1 MVYLAIALVVVG
13 ALCALDLLLTL
24 AVLRR
29 LRDRSSAAPALTEEG
44 GLPVGATVAPF
55 STRCVEGV
63 PLTERDL
70 TDGAV
75 VAFFTTGCE
84 PCRDKL
90 PRFVERAGALQ
101 GRRQV
106 IAVVVTGSDEQPYED
121 EARAMAE
128 RLSSVARVVRETPEG
143 PCVSAFDV
151 TAFPSQFAVSAADGQ
166 PPAVAAVGDRV
177 LAAVPAGRP

>member
-13 ALCALDLLLTL
+13 ALCALDLMLTL

-29 LRDRSSAAPALTEEG
+29 LRKQSSAAPVPTEEG
-44 GLPVGATVAPF
+44 GIPVGATVAPF
-55 STRCVEGV
+55 STRCIEGM

-75 VAFFTTGCE
+75 VSFFAPGCK

-90 PRFVERAGALQ
+90 PRFVEQAGALQ

-106 IAVVVTGSDEQPYED
+106 IAVVVAGSGERRYED
-121 EARAMAE
+121 EAQAMAE
-128 RLSSVARVVRETPEG
+128 QLSPVARVVRETPEG
-143 PCVSAFDV
+143 PCASAFAV
-151 TAFPSQFAVSAADGQ
+151 NAFPSQFAVSASDGE
-166 PPAVAAVGDRV
+166 PPAVAAVGDSV
-177 LAAVPAGRP
+177 LTAVPAGRV

>member
-13 ALCALDLLLTL
+13 ALCALDLMLTL

-29 LRDRSSAAPALTEEG
+29 LRNRSSTAPVLTEEG
-44 GLPVGATVAPF
+44 GIPVGATVAPF
-55 STRCVEGV
+55 SARCLEGM

-75 VAFFTTGCE
+75 VSFFTPGCK

-106 IAVVVTGSDEQPYED
+106 IAVVVAGSAEQRYED
-121 EARAMAE
+121 EAQATAE
-128 RLSSVARVVRETPEG
+128 QLSSVARVVRETPEG
-143 PCVSAFDV
+143 PCVSAFEVD
-151 TAFPSQFAVSAADGQ
+151 AFPSQFAISASDGE
-166 PPAVAAVGDRV
+166 PPTVAAVGDSV
-177 LAAVPAGRP
+177 LTAVPAGRV

>member
-29 LRDRSSAAPALTEEG
+29 LRNRSSAAPALTEDG
-44 GLPVGATVAPF
+44 GIPVGATVAPF
-55 STRCVEGV
+55 SSRCIEGM

-75 VAFFTTGCE
+75 VSFFTPGCK

-90 PRFVERAGALQ
+90 PRFVEQVGALQ
-101 GRRQV
+101 GRRQA
-106 IAVVVTGSDEQPYED
+106 IAVVVAGSHEQRYAD
-121 EARAMAE
+121 EAQAMAE
-128 RLSSVARVVRETPEG
+128 QLSSVVRVIRETPEG
-143 PCVSAFDV
+143 PCASAFGV
-151 TAFPSQFAVSAADGQ
+151 RAFPAQFAVSAVDGE
-166 PPAVAAVGDRV
+166 PPTVAAVGDSV
-177 LAAVPAGRP
+177 LTAVPAGRA